1 MKLSVKSKFIS
12 GTGLILASCLFV
24 ATIILANTAL
34 TTWRIDLT
42 ENKLFTLSEGTKN
55 ILNNLEEPVQLDFYF
70 SQKAMSD
77 FPLLVNYGARVR
89 DMLEE
94 YAVHAN
100 GQLILNIIEP
110 ETFSEA
116 EDQAVASGLR
126 TVSAN
131 AAGDRAYF
139 GIVGTNSTDDEKV
152 IPFFQT
158 NRESALEYDITKM
171 IYDLAYPEKRVVGV
185 VSSNLPI
192 MATTGSTDQDWTIIS
207 ALQDSFEVRN
217 LSQNLDTLVESID
230 VNNIDVL
237 MLVHPKQLDNQLLYA
252 IDQFLLHG
260 GKAIIFLDPLAEL
273 DRTRPDPG
281 NPNVVPKLDSSL
293 PELLNLWGLEMA
305 EDKIVGDINAAM
317 RVQSDDPRN
326 PQGVDYLPWLRLTE
340 KNFNSDDFSTSEL
353 NLIHMGTVGSLERK
367 NDNGLTITPLI
378 ETSKESTKLERD
390 LILFQR
396 DPNIIMS
403 NFKSEDRKMLLAARV
418 NGKAISY
425 FPDGKPAADSENN
438 ESAKAKETTKS
449 EHLAEGDVN
458 LILVADTD
466 ILADHFWIRS
476 QNMFGA
482 AVPQPIAN
490 NGDFVMNSIENLSG
504 NTDLISLRGR
514 EKYSRPFEIVDQIR
528 REAEAEFRQRETE
541 LQTSLE
547 ETEKKI
553 RQLQQ
558 EQGGEKS
565 YLLNNKLTAEIEK
578 FRDERLATRKEL
590 RNVQHELKK
599 NIEKLGAQLRFINI
613 GLIPLLITL
622 MALFIGIYRAN
633 RRT

>member
-1 MKLSVKSKFIS
+1 MKVSVKSKFVS
-12 GTGLILASCLFV
+12 GTGLLLATCLFI

-42 ENKLFTLSEGTKN
+42 ESKLFTLSEGTKN
-55 ILNNLEEPVQLDFYF
+55 ILGNLEEPVQLDFYF

-94 YAVHAN
+94 FATHAD
-100 GQLILNIIEP
+100 GKLILNIIEP
-110 ETFSEA
+110 DTFSEA

-131 AAGDRAYF
+131 SAGDRAYF

-171 IYDLAYPEKRVVGV
+171 IFDLAYPERRKVGL
-185 VSSNLPI
+185 VSQLPI
-192 MATTGSTDQDWTIIS
+192 MATTGDPDGRDWTIIS
-207 ALQDSFEVRN
+207 ALQDSFEVHN
-217 LSQNLDTLVESID
+217 LSQNPDTLAESID
-230 VNNIDVL
+230 VDNIDVL
-237 MLVHPKQLDNQLLYA
+237 MLVHPKKLENDVLYA
-252 IDQFLLHG
+252 IDQFLLRG
-260 GKAIIFLDPLAEL
+260 GKAIIFIDPIAEL
-273 DRTRPDPG
+273 DHTRPDPG
-281 NPNVVPKLDSSL
+281 NPNAIPNIQSYL
-293 PELLNLWGLEMA
+293 PELLELWGLEMSK
-305 EDKIVGDINAAM
+305 EKVVGDINAAM

-326 PQGVDYLPWLRLTE
+326 PQGVDYLPWLRMTE
-340 KNFNSDDFSTSEL
+340 KNFNADDFSTSEL
-353 NLIHMGTVGSLERK
+353 NLIHMGTVGSLEIIEDK
-367 NDNGLTITPLI
+367 GLTITPLI
-378 ETSKESTKLERD
+378 ETSEQSTKLERD
-390 LILFQR
+390 LLLFQR
-396 DPNIIMS
+396 DPNVIMS
-403 NFKSEDRKMLLAARV
+403 NFKSENRKMLIAARI
-418 NGKAISY
+418 NGKAKSY
-425 FPDGKPAADSENN
+425 FPDGKPAKDAE
-438 ESAKAKETTKS
+438 AKKYVDPKFVT
-449 EHLAEGDVN
+449 EGELN
-458 LILVADTD
+458 LILIADTD
-466 ILADHFWIRS
+466 IMADHFWIRS
-476 QNMFGA
+476 QEMFGV

-490 NGDFVMNSIENLSG
+490 NGDFIMNSIENLSG

-514 EKYSRPFEIVDQIR
+514 EKYSRPFEMVDQIR
-528 REAEAEFRQRETE
+528 REAEAEFRERETE
-541 LQTSLE
+541 LQASLE

-565 YLLNNKLTAEIEK
+565 YLLNNELSAEIEK
-578 FRDERLATRKEL
+578 FRSERLATRKEL
-590 RNVQHELKK
+590 RSVQHELKK

>member
-1 MKLSVKSKFIS
+1 MRLSVKNKFIS
-12 GTGLILASCLFV
+12 GTGLILATCLFV

-42 ENKLFTLSEGTKN
+42 ENRLFTLSEGTKN
-55 ILNNLEEPVQLDFYF
+55 ILANLEEPVQLDFYF

-94 YAVHAN
+94 YAVHAK
-100 GQLILNIIEP
+100 GKLILNIIEP
-110 ETFSEA
+110 DTFSEA

-171 IYDLAYPEKRVVGV
+171 VYDLAYPEKRVVGV
-185 VSSNLPI
+185 VSPDLPI
-192 MATTGSTDQDWTIIS
+192 MATTGSNGQDWTIIS

-217 LSQNLDTLVESID
+217 LSQNLDTLVESVD

-237 MLVHPKQLDNQLLYA
+237 MLVHPKKLDNQLLYA
-252 IDQFLLHG
+252 VDQYLLHG
-260 GKAIIFLDPLAEL
+260 GKAIIFIDPLAEL
-273 DRTRPDPG
+273 DRSQPNPT
-281 NPNVVPKLDSSL
+281 NPNVVPQLDSYLS
-293 PELLNLWGLEMA
+293 ELLDLWGLEMP
-305 EDKIVGDINAAM
+305 ENKIVGDINAAM

-326 PQGVDYLPWLRLTE
+326 PQGVDYLPWLRLTD

-353 NLIHMGTVGSLERK
+353 NLIHMGTVGSLEVK
-367 NDNGLTITPLI
+367 QDKGLTITPLI
-378 ETSKESTKLERD
+378 QTSTESTKLERD

-403 NFKSEDRKMLLAARV
+403 NFSSLNKKLTLAARI
-418 NGKAISY
+418 NGKAKSY
-425 FPDGKPAADSENN
+425 FPDGKPAADTESNGEAKKESTASSSHLN
-438 ESAKAKETTKS
+438 EGE
-449 EHLAEGDVN
+449 VN

-476 QNMFGA
+476 QDMFGA

-541 LQTSLE
+541 LQTTLE
-547 ETEKKI
+547 ETENKI

-578 FRDERLATRKEL
+578 FRDQRLATRKEL

>member
-12 GTGLILASCLFV
+12 GTGLILASCLFI

-55 ILNNLEEPVQLDFYF
+55 ILENLEEPVQIDFYF

-100 GQLILNIIEP
+100 GKLILNVIDP

-192 MATTGSTDQDWTIIS
+192 MATTGSTEQDWTIIS

-237 MLVHPKQLDNQLLYA
+237 MLVHPKQLGNQLLYA

-273 DRTRPDPG
+273 DQTRPDPG

-317 RVQSDDPRN
+317 RVQSDDPRS

-367 NDNGLTITPLI
+367 EDKGLTITPLI

-396 DPNIIMS
+396 DPNIIMG

-418 NGKAISY
+418 NGKAKSY
-425 FPDGKPAADSENN
+425 FPDGKPAEDVENN
-438 ESAKAKETTKS
+438 DAAKAKENSKS
-449 EHLAEGDVN
+449 DHLGEGDIN

-476 QNMFGA
+476 QNMFGT

-541 LQTSLE
+541 LQTTLE